1 MKIKRF
7 EELVCWKA
15 ARSLVKMI
23 YNVLKQSGKF
33 NKDFRLVGQATSAAV
48 SVMSNIAEGFS
59 RHSSKEFIQ
68 FLFIS
73 KASVAEVQSILYVA
87 LDLEYISYETFQAI
101 YNQTETVAK
110 LESRLISYLLSTKT
124 KRTKRTQQTQ

>member
-15 ARSLVKMI
+15 SRSLVKMI
-23 YNVLKQSGKF
+23 YNIVKKSEKF
-33 NKDFRLVGQATSAAV
+33 NKDFRLVGQATSSAV

-59 RHSSKEFIQ
+59 RHSNKEFIQ

-73 KASVAEVQSILYVA
+73 KASLAELQSILYVA
-87 LDLEYISYETFQAI
+87 LDLEYISHETFQAI
-101 YNQTETVAK
+101 YNQAETVAK

-124 KRTKRTQQTQ
+124 KRSKRTQ

>member
-15 ARSLVKMI
+15 SRSLVKMI
-23 YNVLKQSGKF
+23 YNIVKKSEKF
-33 NKDFRLVGQATSAAV
+33 NKDFRLVGQATSSAV
-48 SVMSNIAEGFS
+48 SVMSNIAQGFS
-59 RHSSKEFIQ
+59 RHSNKEFIQ

-73 KASVAEVQSILYVA
+73 KASLAELQSILYVA
-87 LDLEYISYETFQAI
+87 LDLEYISHETFQAI
-101 YNQTETVAK
+101 YNQTETVVK

-124 KRTKRTQQTQ
+124 KRTKQTQ

>member
-1 MKIKRF
+1 
-7 EELVCWKA
+7 
-15 ARSLVKMI
+15 MI

-124 KRTKRTQQTQ
+124 KRTKRTQ